1 MRRQHRMAFGASL
14 DAQGAAFR
22 LWAPAARR
30 VALHLPETRRDFT
43 MSPIDD
49 GWHVLRVPNLLAGT
63 AYQYIVDD
71 AHTVPDPASR
81 FQPGDVDG
89 PSALIDPE
97 AFDWPDTSWRGRPWH
112 EAVIY
117 ELHVGAYTREG
128 TFAAVEADLARLAAL
143 GITAIEL
150 MPLADFAG
158 KRNWGYDGVLPFA
171 PDSRYGT
178 PTALKRFIAAAHG
191 LGLMVFLDVVYN
203 HFGPE
208 GNYLARYA
216 PGFFTDAQ
224 TGWGPAINFAVRPV
238 RDFFIENAL
247 YWILEF
253 NIDGLRLDAVHAIH
267 DDSRPNILEE
277 LAARVRLAVPAD
289 RHVHL
294 ILEND
299 ANRARYLRRDAN
311 DQIAAYNAQWNDDFH
326 HAAHVILTG
335 ESEGYYSDFAADPI
349 AKFGRALAEG
359 FAFQGERSA
368 YRGAPRGEA
377 SDDLPPM
384 AFVNFL
390 QNHDQIGNRAFGE
403 RLTTLAEPAALEA
416 ATAILLLSPSPPL
429 LFMGEEW
436 DATTPFLFFCD
447 FAGALGAAVR
457 DGRRH
462 EFAKFSAFATD
473 KAMAAIPDPVALET
487 FTTSQ
492 LGTHPPAAPAIRR
505 LLDIRR
511 QEIMPRLPGMH
522 GGAQYTIV
530 TTRLVV
536 TWRLGDSSALTL
548 VANLGP
554 AATAAPVRSTAGRIL
569 WGRNVNTA
577 TLPPWAVV
585 WTLAEAGP

>member
-1 MRRQHRMAFGASL
+1 MAFGASL

-22 LWAPAARR
+22 LWAPAARH
-30 VALHLPETRRDFT
+30 VALHLPETRRDFA
-43 MSPIDD
+43 MGPADD
-49 GWHVLRVPNLLAGT
+49 GWYALRVPNLLAGT
-63 AYQYIVDD
+63 AYQYVVDD
-71 AHTVPDPASR
+71 TQAVPDPASR
-81 FQPGDVDG
+81 FQPSDVDG
-89 PSALIDPE
+89 PSELVDPE
-97 AFDWPDTSWRGRPWH
+97 AFDWPDSAWRGRPWH
-112 EAVIY
+112 ETVIY
-117 ELHVGAYTREG
+117 ELHVGTFTREG
-128 TFAAVEADLARLAAL
+128 TFVAAEADLARLAAL
-143 GITAIEL
+143 GVTAIEL

-178 PTALKRFIAAAHG
+178 PAALKRFIAVAHG

-208 GNYLARYA
+208 GNYLGLYA
-216 PGFFTDAQ
+216 TEFFTAAQ
-224 TGWGPAINFAVRPV
+224 TDWGPAINFAARPV

-253 NIDGLRLDAVHAIH
+253 NVDGLRLDAVHAIQ
-267 DDSRPNILEE
+267 DDSRPGILEE

-299 ANRARYLRRDAN
+299 ANRARYLRRNADDRA
-311 DQIAAYNAQWNDDFH
+311 AAYNAQWNDDFH

-335 ESEGYYSDFAADPI
+335 ETEGYYADFAADPV
-349 AKFGRALAEG
+349 AKLGRVLAEG
-359 FAFQGERSA
+359 FAFQGEHSA
-368 YRGAPRGEA
+368 YRGAPRGEP
-377 SDDLPPM
+377 SGDLPPT

-403 RLTTLAEPAALEA
+403 RLTTLAEPAALDA

-447 FAGALGAAVR
+447 FGGALGIAVR
-457 DGRRH
+457 DGRRR
-462 EFAKFSAFATD
+462 EFAKFSAFATGE
-473 KAMAAIPDPVALET
+473 AMATIPDAVAPES
-487 FTTSQ
+487 FATSQ
-492 LGTHPPAAPAIRR
+492 LGTHPPATPAIRR

-511 QEIMPRLPGMH
+511 QEIVPRLPGMH
-522 GGAQYTIV
+522 GGARYTV
-530 TTRLVV
+530 DATRLVV
-536 TWRLGDSSALTL
+536 TWRLGDGSALTL

-554 AATAAPVRSTAGRIL
+554 AATAAPARSIAGRIL
-569 WGRNVNTA
+569 WGRNANAA

-585 WTLAEAGP
+585 WTLATAEP

>member
-1 MRRQHRMAFGASL
+1 MAFGASL
-14 DAQGAAFR
+14 DAHGAVFR

-30 VALHLPETRRDFT
+30 VALHLPETRRDFA
-43 MSPIDD
+43 MIRSDD
-49 GWHVLRVPNLLAGT
+49 GWYALRVPNLLAGT

-81 FQPGDVDG
+81 FQPSDVDG

-97 AFDWPDTSWRGRPWH
+97 AFDWPDTAWRGRPWH

-117 ELHVGAYTREG
+117 ELHVGAFTREG
-128 TFAAVEADLARLAAL
+128 TFAAAEADLARLAAL

-178 PTALKRFIAAAHG
+178 PNALKRLIAAAHEH
-191 LGLMVFLDVVYN
+191 GLMVLLDVVYN

-208 GNYLARYA
+208 GNYLGLYA
-216 PGFFTDAQ
+216 PEFFTDIQ
-224 TGWGPAINFAVRPV
+224 TGWGPAINFAARPV

-267 DDSRPNILEE
+267 DDSRPDILEE
-277 LAARVRLAVPAD
+277 LAARVRLAIPAD

-299 ANRARYLRRDAN
+299 ANQTPYLRRNADNRTAT
-311 DQIAAYNAQWNDDFH
+311 YNAQWNDDFH

-335 ESEGYYSDFAADPI
+335 ESEGYYADFAADPI

-359 FAFQGERSA
+359 FAFQGERST

-377 SDDLPPM
+377 SGDLPPTS
-384 AFVNFL
+384 FVNFL
-390 QNHDQIGNRAFGE
+390 QNHDQVGNRAFGE
-403 RLTTLAEPAALEA
+403 RLTTLTEPAALEA
-416 ATAILLLSPSPPL
+416 ATAILLLGPSPPL

-436 DATTPFLFFCD
+436 DATAPFLFFCD

-457 DGRRH
+457 DGRRR
-462 EFAKFSAFATD
+462 EFAKFSAFATGE
-473 KAMAAIPDPVALET
+473 AMAAIPDPVALET
-487 FTTSQ
+487 FATSQ
-492 LGTHPPAAPAIRR
+492 LGTHPPATPVIRR

-511 QEIMPRLPGMH
+511 QEIVPRLPGMR
-522 GGAQYTIV
+522 GGARYSV
-530 TTRLVV
+530 EATRLVV
-536 TWRLGDSSALTL
+536 MWRLGDGSALTL
-548 VANLGP
+548 VANLAP
-554 AATAAPVRSTAGRIL
+554 AATAAPARSIVGRIL
-569 WGRNVNTA
+569 WGRNVNAA
-577 TLPPWAVV
+577 TLPPWAVI

>member
-1 MRRQHRMAFGASL
+1 MAFGASL
-14 DAQGAAFR
+14 DAHGAAFR

-30 VALHLPETRRDFT
+30 VVLHLPETRRDFA
-43 MSPIDD
+43 MSPADD
-49 GWHVLRVPNLLAGT
+49 GWYGLRVPNLLAGT

-71 AHTVPDPASR
+71 AHTVPDPAAR
-81 FQPGDVDG
+81 FQPSDVDG

-97 AFDWPDTSWRGRPWH
+97 AFDWPDTAWRGRPWH

-117 ELHVGAYTREG
+117 ELHVGAFTREG
-128 TFAAVEADLARLAAL
+128 TFAAAEADLARLAAL
-143 GITAIEL
+143 GVTAIEL

-191 LGLMVFLDVVYN
+191 RGLMVFLDVVYN

-208 GNYLARYA
+208 GNYLGLYA

-224 TGWGPAINFAVRPV
+224 TGWGPAINFAARPV
-238 RDFFIENAL
+238 RDFFIDNAL

-253 NIDGLRLDAVHAIH
+253 NFDGLRFDAVHAIR
-267 DDSRPNILEE
+267 DDSRSDILEE

-299 ANRARYLRRDAN
+299 ANQATYLRRDA
-311 DQIAAYNAQWNDDFH
+311 DDRIAVYNAQWNDDFH

-335 ESEGYYSDFAADPI
+335 ETEGYYADFAADPI

-359 FAFQGERSA
+359 FAFQGEPSA

-377 SDDLPPM
+377 SGDLPPM

-436 DATTPFLFFCD
+436 DAATPFLFFCD

-457 DGRRH
+457 DGRRR
-462 EFAKFSAFATD
+462 EFAKFSAFVTSE
-473 KAMAAIPDPVALET
+473 AMAAIPDPLALET

-492 LGTHPPAAPAIRR
+492 LGTRPPATPVIRR

-511 QEIMPRLPGMH
+511 QEIVPRLPGIR
-522 GGAQYTIV
+522 GGAQYAV
-530 TTRLVV
+530 EATRLVV
-536 TWRLGDSSALTL
+536 TWRLGDGSALTL
-548 VANLGP
+548 IANLGP
-554 AATAAPVRSTAGRIL
+554 ATTAAPVRSAAGRIL
-569 WGRNVNTA
+569 WGRNVNAA
-577 TLPPWAVV
+577 TLPPWAVI
-585 WTLAEAGP
+585 WTLTEAGP

>member
-1 MRRQHRMAFGASL
+1 MR
-14 DAQGAAFR
+14 
-22 LWAPAARR
+22 P
-30 VALHLPETRRDFT
+30 VN
-43 MSPIDD
+43 D
-49 GWHVLRVPNLLAGT
+49 GWYALRVPTLLAGT

-71 AHTVPDPASR
+71 SHTVPDPASR
-81 FQPGDVDG
+81 FQPSDVNG

-97 AFDWPDTSWRGRPWH
+97 AFEWSDAAWRGRPWH

-128 TFAAVEADLARLAAL
+128 TFAAAEADLARLAAL
-143 GITAIEL
+143 GVTAIEL

-171 PDSRYGT
+171 PDSRYGA
-178 PTALKRFIAAAHG
+178 PTTLKRFIAAAHG

-208 GNYLARYA
+208 GNYLGLYA

-224 TGWGPAINFAVRPV
+224 TGWGPAINFGARPV

-253 NIDGLRLDAVHAIH
+253 NVDGLRLDAVHAIR
-267 DDSRPNILEE
+267 DDSRPDILEE
-277 LAARVRLAVPAD
+277 LAARVRLSVPAD

-299 ANRARYLRRDAN
+299 ANHARYLRRDTDN
-311 DQIAAYNAQWNDDFH
+311 RITGYNAQWNDDFH

-335 ESEGYYSDFAADPI
+335 ESEGYYADFAVDPI
-349 AKFGRALAEG
+349 EKLGRALAEG
-359 FAFQGERSA
+359 FAFQGEHSA
-368 YRGAPRGEA
+368 YRGTPRGEA
-377 SDDLPPM
+377 SGDLSPT

-416 ATAILLLSPSPPL
+416 ATAILLLNPSPPL

-436 DATTPFLFFCD
+436 DASTPFLFFCD

-457 DGRRH
+457 DGRRR
-462 EFAKFSAFATD
+462 EFAKFSAFDTSEAT
-473 KAMAAIPDPVALET
+473 MAIPDPIALET

-492 LGTHPPAAPAIRR
+492 LGAHPPAAPVIRR

-511 QEIMPRLPGMH
+511 QEIVPRLPGMR
-522 GGAQYTIV
+522 GGAQYV
-530 TTRLVV
+530 VDETRLVV
-536 TWRLGDSSALTL
+536 TWRLGDGSALTL

-554 AATAAPVRSTAGRIL
+554 AATAAPVQPPAGRLL
-569 WGRNVNTA
+569 WGRNVDAA
-577 TLPPWAVV
+577 TLPPWAVL

>member
-1 MRRQHRMAFGASL
+1 MAFGASL
-14 DAQGAAFR
+14 DAHGAAFR

-30 VALHLPETRRDFT
+30 VALHLPETRRDFA
-43 MSPIDD
+43 MAPADG
-49 GWHVLRVPNLLAGT
+49 GWHVLRVPNLLAST

-71 AHTVPDPASR
+71 THAVPDPASR
-81 FQPGDVDG
+81 FQPNDVDG
-89 PSALIDPE
+89 PSELIDPE
-97 AFDWPDTSWRGRPWH
+97 AFDWPDTAWRGRPWH
-112 EAVIY
+112 EAVVY
-117 ELHVGAYTREG
+117 ELHVGAFTREG
-128 TFAAVEADLARLAAL
+128 TFAAAAADLTRLAAL
-143 GITAIEL
+143 GVTAIEL

-178 PTALKRFIAAAHG
+178 PAALKRFVATAHEH
-191 LGLMVFLDVVYN
+191 GLMVLLDVVYN

-208 GNYLARYA
+208 GNYLGLYA
-216 PGFFTDAQ
+216 PGFFTAAQ
-224 TGWGPAINFAVRPV
+224 TGWGPAIDFAARPV

-267 DDSRPNILEE
+267 DDSRPDILEE
-277 LAARVRLAVPAD
+277 LAARVRLAVPTD

-299 ANRARYLRRDAN
+299 ANQATYLRRNAD
-311 DQIAAYNAQWNDDFH
+311 DRVAAYNAQWNDDFH

-335 ESEGYYSDFAADPI
+335 ETEGYYADFAANPI
-349 AKFGRALAEG
+349 TKFGRALTEG
-359 FAFQGERSA
+359 FAFQGERST
-368 YRGAPRGEA
+368 YRGAVRGEP
-377 SDDLPPM
+377 SGDLPPT

-447 FAGALGAAVR
+447 FSGALGTAVR
-457 DGRRH
+457 DGRRR
-462 EFAKFSAFATD
+462 EFAKFSAFATGE
-473 KAMAAIPDPVALET
+473 AMATIPDPVAPET
-487 FTTSQ
+487 FATSQ
-492 LGTHPPAAPAIRR
+492 LGTHPPATPAIRR

-511 QEIMPRLPGMH
+511 QEIVPRLPGMR
-522 GGAQYTIV
+522 GGAQYAV
-530 TTRLVV
+530 EMTRLVV
-536 TWRLGDSSALTL
+536 TWRLGDGSALTL
-548 VANLGP
+548 VANLGR
-554 AATAAPVRSTAGRIL
+554 AATATPARSTADRIL
-569 WGRNVNTA
+569 WGRNVNAA
-577 TLPPWAVV
+577 TLPPWTVI
-585 WTLAEAGP
+585 WTLAEAER

>member
-1 MRRQHRMAFGASL
+1 MAFGASL

-22 LWAPAARR
+22 LWAPAAQR
-30 VALHLPETRRDFT
+30 VALHLPETRRDFA
-43 MSPIDD
+43 MIAADG

-71 AHTVPDPASR
+71 THAVPDPASR
-81 FQPGDVDG
+81 FQPNDVDG
-89 PSALIDPE
+89 PSELIDPE
-97 AFDWPDTSWRGRPWH
+97 AFDWPDTTWRGRPWH
-112 EAVIY
+112 EAVVY
-117 ELHVGAYTREG
+117 ELHVGAFTREG
-128 TFAAVEADLARLAAL
+128 TFAAAAADLTRLAAL
-143 GITAIEL
+143 GVTAIEL
-150 MPLADFAG
+150 MPVADFAG

-178 PTALKRFIAAAHG
+178 PVALKRFIVTAHER
-191 LGLMVFLDVVYN
+191 GLMVLLDVIYN

-208 GNYLARYA
+208 GNYLGLYA
-216 PGFFTDAQ
+216 PGFFTAAQ
-224 TGWGPAINFAVRPV
+224 TGWGPAIDFTAQPV

-267 DDSRPNILEE
+267 DHSRPDILEE

-299 ANRARYLRRDAN
+299 ANQATYLRRNAD
-311 DQIAAYNAQWNDDFH
+311 DRVAAYNAQWNDDFH

-335 ESEGYYSDFAADPI
+335 ETEGYYADFAADPI
-349 AKFGRALAEG
+349 AKFGRVLAEG
-359 FAFQGERSA
+359 FAFQGECSA
-368 YRGAPRGEA
+368 YRGAARGEP
-377 SDDLPPM
+377 SGDLPPA

-447 FAGALGAAVR
+447 FAGALGTAVR
-457 DGRRH
+457 DGRLR
-462 EFAKFSAFATD
+462 EFAKFSAFATG
-473 KAMAAIPDPVALET
+473 KAMAAIPDPIAPET
-487 FTTSQ
+487 FATSQ
-492 LGTHPPAAPAIRR
+492 LGMRPPATPAIRR

-511 QEIMPRLPGMH
+511 QEIVPRLRGMR
-522 GGAQYTIV
+522 GGAQYAV
-530 TTRLVV
+530 EGTRLVV
-536 TWRLGDSSALTL
+536 TWHLGDGSALTL
-548 VANLGP
+548 DANLGRVT
-554 AATAAPVRSTAGRIL
+554 TAMPTRSTAARIL
-569 WGRNVNTA
+569 WGRNVNA
-577 TLPPWAVV
+577 AALPPWAVI
-585 WTLAEAGP
+585 WTLAEVEP